1 VALVATAVGWL
12 QAPDGI
18 TGAEA
23 VTAARGAFAAAGLG
37 DGVVRPQAEPGDYPT
52 GSGRSPIPVW
62 RTFADVAGGTVEL
75 WLARSDG
82 ESVFLDDRTPDGTA
96 QLLSA
101 EQFEVLADHYENPAL
116 GRQVRRNLVLTA
128 AAALI
133 AFVAATIAHDP
144 VALHLRRDRA
154 AAPARPPEPPS
165 PPVRPGP
172 TRRDRPLRPGP
183 ARRDRPLRP
192 GPTHRD
198 RPLRSPLETT

>member
-1 VALVATAVGWL
+1 MALVVTAVGWL
-12 QAPDGI
+12 QAPDSI

-37 DGVVRPQAEPGDYPT
+37 DGVVRPQAEPGDYPA
-52 GSGRSPIPVW
+52 GPGRSPIPVW

-96 QLLSA
+96 QLLSDA
-101 EQFEVLADHYENPAL
+101 QFEVLADHYENPAL

-128 AAALI
+128 AAALV
-133 AFVAATIAHDP
+133 AFVAATIAHGP
-144 VALHLRRDRA
+144 VALHLGRDRA
-154 AAPARPPEPPS
+154 RAAVAAHPPEPPS
-165 PPVRPGP
+165 PPVRPGE
-172 TRRDRPLRPGP
+172 

-192 GPTHRD
+192 GPVHRA